1 MVARPDPNSRQK
13 PETLISENGESITVL
28 LFPDQF
34 EFIRRK
40 AYEER
45 SNLSEILRRIVRSA
59 MQAET
64 KEK

>member
-45 SNLSEILRRIVRSA
+45 SNLSEIVRHIVRAA
-59 MQAET
+59 MRSEE
-64 KEK
+64 EK